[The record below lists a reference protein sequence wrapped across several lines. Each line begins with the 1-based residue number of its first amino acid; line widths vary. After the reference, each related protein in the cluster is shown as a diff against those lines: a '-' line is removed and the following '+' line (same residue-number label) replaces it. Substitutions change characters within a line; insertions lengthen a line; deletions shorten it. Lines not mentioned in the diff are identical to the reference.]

1 MGVLDRIKAVFSGRK
16 EKKRIPPVRQVSDE
30 EEEEI
35 EELIALDII

>member
-1 MGVLDRIKAVFSGRK
+1 MGILDWLRNIFGSTSGPTSEKQRK
-16 EKKRIPPVRQVSDE
+16 TREDE

>member
-1 MGVLDRIKAVFSGRK
+1 MGIRDLFRRFSRK
-16 EKKRIPPVRQVSDE
+16 KLEPARKSPKERDEE